1 MEDIKLKNILDELY
15 DCGLFHLT
23 EIADDSGEYKRALDR
38 LLKAE
43 SELLK
48 AFPDCKELLNEYQS
62 AEIDLHR
69 LSNRNDFCKGFRLG
83 AQLVLE
89 MLKPIK

>member
-1 MEDIKLKNILDELY
+1 MKNILDELF
-15 DCGLFHLT
+15 DSGLFHLT
-23 EIADDSGEYKRALDR
+23 KITDVGDVYRQAMER

-43 SELLK
+43 TELLK
-48 AFPDCKELLNEYQS
+48 AFPDCRELLDEYQA
-62 AEIDLHR
+62 AEIAQTD
-69 LSNRNDFCKGFRLG
+69 LSNRYDFIQGFRLG

>member
-1 MEDIKLKNILDELY
+1 MKNILDELY
-15 DCGLFHLT
+15 DCNLFHLT
-23 EIADDSGEYKRALDR
+23 RITDIGDVYRKAMER

-43 SELLK
+43 TELLN
-48 AFPDCKELLNEYQS
+48 AFPDCRELLDEYQS
-62 AEIDLHR
+62 AEIDLTD
-69 LSNRNDFCKGFRLG
+69 LSNRYEFGKGFRLG

>member
-1 MEDIKLKNILDELY
+1 MKNILDKLY
-15 DCGLFHLT
+15 DCNLFHLT
-23 EIADDSGEYKRALDR
+23 WITDIGDVYRKAMER

-43 SELLK
+43 TELLN
-48 AFPDCKELLNEYQS
+48 AFPDCRELLDEYQS
-62 AEIDLHR
+62 AEIDLTD
-69 LSNRNDFCKGFRLG
+69 LSNRYEFGKGFRLG

>member
-1 MEDIKLKNILDELY
+1 MKNILEELY

-23 EIADDSGEYKRALDR
+23 EIADDNREYKRVMDR

-48 AFPDCKELLNEYQS
+48 AFPDCKVLLDEYQS
-62 AEIDLHR
+62 AEIDLHQ
-69 LSNRNDFCKGFRLG
+69 LSNRNDFCKGFRVRV
-83 AQLVLE
+83 QLTLE
-89 MLKPIK
+89 MFKPD

>member
-1 MEDIKLKNILDELY
+1 MKNILDELY
-15 DCGLFHLT
+15 DCNLFHLT
-23 EIADDSGEYKRALDR
+23 RITDIGDVYRKAMER

-43 SELLK
+43 TELLK
-48 AFPDCKELLNEYQS
+48 SFPDCRELLDEYQS
-62 AEIDLHR
+62 AEIDLTD
-69 LSNRNDFCKGFRLG
+69 LANRYVISKGFRLG